1 LHPLNLQPT
10 PLHELH
16 LHQNPIIDISDAGDK
31 ALERWKHFL
40 FLPGDFLLPIGL
52 IQPSAAQRLAP
63 MAIEDLLNGV
73 ERGFK
78 EQEGIFL
85 RATERRGGDSGC
97 GHDG

>member
-1 LHPLNLQPT
+1 LNPLNLQPT
-10 PLHELH
+10 ALHDLH

-40 FLPGDFLLPIGL
+40 FQPGDFFLPIEL

-73 ERGFK
+73 EGGFK

-85 RATERRGGDSGC
+85 RATERRGGDRGW
-97 GHDG
+97 GHDS